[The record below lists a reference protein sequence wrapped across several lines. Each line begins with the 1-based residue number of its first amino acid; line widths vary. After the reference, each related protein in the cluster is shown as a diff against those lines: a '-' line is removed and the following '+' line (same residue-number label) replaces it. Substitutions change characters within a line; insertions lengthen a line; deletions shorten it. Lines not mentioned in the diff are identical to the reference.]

1 MEGSIK
7 FDGII
12 PPDNENN
19 QIESGSDFA
28 SANKH
33 KFIKKKL
40 KKEKVEINYKPDQG
54 DSGEEYQEHTEG
66 DYSNIQKG
74 SVDRFFSAVFGDKAR
89 PESFYQDPVYQA
101 MLQDYVKGMTY
112 SDLYETYKL
121 KKGSHFNENIKEL
134 FKSDI
139 GNKDIS
145 KEDKES
151 FNSIVS
157 NEDVVDLFLKNLQE
171 SKKRNTKA
179 DVGNQSAEKRPFP
192 ADPAALLMTDILL
205 QQPELAGKNLEQLDW
220 EQVSEQFTKAVR
232 EVWQDFYYSGQ
243 WRFDQKTKEFELS
256 DNKDMDA
263 KVSLF
268 LFKLAGI
275 KGATLA
281 KALPPGEASA
291 AGTTFDSGKKDGVV
305 VAKNKVVIDNHQ
317 PNRGYETSSA
327 KIIYRLL
334 ASMGNIKENSRLRA
348 LVELSVDDDNG
359 RLITNKKQFD
369 NSNKTLRGLHRYLD
383 ADDLFSYIRSK
394 WHNFDDVI
402 KADESDRGRKVYEHI
417 LDGEIG
423 GAEEAVKLLNIS
435 NTIMED
441 FRKINGRS
449 LSYKSSEQD
458 KNSLLAKYSIKDET
472 VNQIKAATSCTDEDI
487 KESWAT
493 ISDFIKD
500 KKVGDV
506 IRLLNDKSSRLI
518 KDRVLYTKLAGSD
531 ITKFQLCEGLDNQTN
546 TIKRAHEWLLDEEK
560 EKLIEEGKM
569 VNTKYGL
576 AVVHIDNKVNKKLYG
591 GHDAVA
597 ADGRAKMYIS
607 YNPEQQSILINTL
620 EHKMDMS
627 VVFAEFIK
635 KHPELVPVR
644 GAFLIKPRDG
654 QELSF
659 DIGELMGKLGVKLDN
674 YKGQILAEVN
684 KENEYKKLENVLN
697 THLTK
702 VLELATKTQ
711 NKLDNLDKV

>member
-1 MEGSIK
+1 
-7 FDGII
+7 
-12 PPDNENN
+12 
-19 QIESGSDFA
+19 
-28 SANKH
+28 
-33 KFIKKKL
+33 
-40 KKEKVEINYKPDQG
+40 
-54 DSGEEYQEHTEG
+54 
-66 DYSNIQKG
+66 
-74 SVDRFFSAVFGDKAR
+74 
-89 PESFYQDPVYQA
+89 
-101 MLQDYVKGMTY
+101 MLQRTW
-112 SDLYETYKL
+112 
-121 KKGSHFNENIKEL
+121 
-134 FKSDI
+134 
-139 GNKDIS
+139 
-145 KEDKES
+145 
-151 FNSIVS
+151 
-157 NEDVVDLFLKNLQE
+157 
-171 SKKRNTKA
+171 RA
-179 DVGNQSAEKRPFP
+179 P
-192 ADPAALLMTDILL
+192 DILL

-275 KGATLA
+275 RGAALA
-281 KALPPGEASA
+281 KALPPGEANPE
-291 AGTTFDSGKKDGVV
+291 GTTFDSGKKGGVV

-317 PNRGYETSSA
+317 PGRGYETSSA
-327 KIIYRLL
+327 KILYRLL
-334 ASMGNIKENSRLRA
+334 ASMGNIKENGHLRA

-383 ADDLFSYIRSK
+383 AEDLFSYIRSK
-394 WHNFDDVI
+394 WHNFDEVI

-417 LDGEIG
+417 LDGELG
-423 GAEEAVKLLNIS
+423 GAEEAVKLLNIT

-458 KNSLLAKYSIKDET
+458 KNSLLTKYSIKDET

-487 KESWAT
+487 KESWT
-493 ISDFIKD
+493 IISDFIKD

-506 IRLLNDKSSRLI
+506 VRLLNDKSSRLI

-546 TIKRAHEWLLDEEK
+546 TIKRAHEWLLDEDN
-560 EKLIEEGKM
+560 EKLIAEGKM

-576 AVVHIDNKVNKKLYG
+576 AVVHIEAKTNKKLYG

-597 ADGRAKMYIS
+597 ADGRAKMFIS
-607 YNPEQQSILINTL
+607 YDPEKQSILINTL
-620 EHKMDMS
+620 NSNLDISKAFS
-627 VVFAEFIK
+627 SFIE
-635 KHPELVPVR
+635 KHSELVPVR
-644 GAFLIKPRDG
+644 GALLIKPRDG

-659 DIGELMGKLGVKLDN
+659 DLKELLDELGVKLED
-674 YKGQILAEVN
+674 YQGQIIEEVK
-684 KENEYKKLENVLN
+684 KEEEYKKIESVLN
-697 THLTK
+697 THRAK
-702 VLELATKTQ
+702 VLALVEATQK
-711 NKLDNLDKV
+711 KFDNLDKV